1 MSEFILQIEKLLSAF
16 ADPEYRY
23 LAMEPVIT
31 YGLLAGIAMLVG
43 GFFAK
48 APRLQVA
55 ALVVIGAA
63 GTLYFPYRDARAAAQ
78 PRMEQVYRIESKARV
93 DSFAKNSSEWAAASW
108 QIKLLILCAFATLMI
123 GIHRNR
129 IGFGLAL
136 ATTLLGLVVLK
147 KSMWLNYQD
156 ALAYHPNLKRHE
168 APIDRGAPTQSPT
181 APREKSQQRKAAPT
195 VAEPITPAA
204 QVPVPP
210 ATPTP
215 RPAKTGGFSPYT
227 APGTGT
233 LPSSVPAPSPAPTA
247 TVPSLYPLSAP
258 TPSSPGGAGSAQ
270 ERIPAP
276 LPPGQKSGGLFRSRK
291 VDPLPRF

>member
-23 LAMEPVIT
+23 LALEPVIT

-93 DSFAKNSSEWAAASW
+93 DAFAKNSSEWAAASW

-136 ATTLLGLVVLK
+136 ATVLLGLVVMK

-168 APIDRGAPTQSPT
+168 APIDRTAPVQSPN
-181 APREKSQQRKAAPT
+181 APKERSQQRQAAPI

-204 QVPVPP
+204 RIPAPP
-210 ATPTP
+210 ASTSSS
-215 RPAKTGGFSPYT
+215 PAKTGGFSPYT
-227 APGTGT
+227 APGNGAA
-233 LPSSVPAPSPAPTA
+233 PASAPTA

-258 TPSSPGGAGSAQ
+258 TPSSPAGADSARD
-270 ERIPAP
+270 RIPAP
-276 LPPGQKSGGLFRSRK
+276 LPPGQKPGGLFRSRK
-291 VDPLPRF
+291 VDPLPHF

>member
-23 LAMEPVIT
+23 LALEPVIT

-55 ALVVIGAA
+55 ALVVIGGA
-63 GTLYFPYRDARAAAQ
+63 GTIYFPYRDARAAAQ
-78 PRMEQVYRIESKARV
+78 PRMEQVYKLESKARV
-93 DSFAKNSSEWAAASW
+93 DSFAKNSTEWAAASW
-108 QIKLLILCAFATLMI
+108 QVKLLILCAFGTLLI
-123 GIHRNR
+123 GIQRNR
-129 IGFGLAL
+129 IGFGLAI
-136 ATTLLGLVVLK
+136 ATTLLGMVVMK

-168 APIDRGAPTQSPT
+168 APIDRATTPEKPAPKD
-181 APREKSQQRKAAPT
+181 KSQQRKAAPI
-195 VAEPITPAA
+195 VAEPVVPAA
-204 QVPVPP
+204 QAP
-210 ATPTP
+210 ARPSSTPSAK
-215 RPAKTGGFSPYT
+215 PAKSTGFSPYT
-227 APGTGT
+227 APATTTTPLFAPGT
-233 LPSSVPAPSPAPTA
+233 PAAPATPAPT
-247 TVPSLYPLSAP
+247 LYPLSSP
-258 TPSSPGGAGSAQ
+258 TPSVPNGSGSAQ